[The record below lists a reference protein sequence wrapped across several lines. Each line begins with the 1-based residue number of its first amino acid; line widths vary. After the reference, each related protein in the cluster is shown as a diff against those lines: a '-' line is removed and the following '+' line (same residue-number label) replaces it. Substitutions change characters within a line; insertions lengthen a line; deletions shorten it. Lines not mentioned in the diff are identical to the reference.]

1 MSIHRDPVLDRSIG
15 SFVGGKTADK
25 LLGELQIRTV
35 GDLLSHYP
43 RRYDRWGELTDMSK
57 LELDEHVTVLA
68 RVVEAVTK
76 DYRDRR
82 RKGRISK
89 RVEITVTDNRGT
101 LLLTFFHQLFRLAQ
115 LRPGT
120 VGYFSGQI
128 SEFNGRR
135 QLLHPDLRLLDG
147 STDLDTELEAG
158 SQAGRTLEAIYPAT
172 ARLQTWSIA
181 SSVARVL
188 PEIVDVED
196 PLADDFRKREGFVD
210 LRTAYRYIH
219 LPTNLAQVEAAQN
232 RLRFDEAFVVQLELA
247 RQRAATERMPAVAR
261 LPRAGGLLDRFDAGL
276 PFTLTAGQ
284 REIGELLSNELVLD
298 RPMHRLLQGEVGS
311 GKTVVALRAMLQ
323 VVDAGGQTALLAP
336 TEVLAVQHHR
346 SIGIMLG
353 ALARGGMLDGDPDA
367 TRVRLLT
374 GSMGV
379 RARREALLDVAS
391 GEAGIVVGT
400 HALLEDVVAFADLG
414 LVVVDEQH
422 RFGVEQRA
430 ALTKRAGKKRP
441 HTLVLTATPI
451 PRTVAMTVF
460 GDLETSTLAELP
472 AGRQPIQTTVVPAA
486 ARPDWLQ
493 RCWDRIGEEVGLG
506 RQAYVVCARIG
517 EGDDSGD
524 VDERGL
530 PRPQAAV
537 ELFQQLTSGPLGHLH
552 VELLHGRLPAETKDT
567 VMSRFARGE
576 IDVLISTTVI
586 EVGVDV
592 ADAST
597 MVVMD
602 AERFG
607 ISQLHQLRGRV
618 GRGGSPGLCLLVT
631 QTPVGS
637 PPYDRLSA
645 VAGTSDGFELSR
657 LDLETRREGNV
668 LGVNQSGRRSALR
681 LLSVLDHEDVIIRAR
696 SLAEQII
703 ADDPM
708 LAAHPALDAAVR
720 RFARSRQSGYLEKS

>member
-1 MSIHRDPVLDRSIG
+1 MSVHGDRSLDRSLG
-15 SFVGGKTADK
+15 TLVGGKTADRIRE
-25 LLGELQIRTV
+25 ELQIECV
-35 GDLLSHYP
+35 GDLLGHYP
-43 RRYDRWGELTDMSK
+43 RRYEQRGQLTDMSR
-57 LELDEHVTVLA
+57 LQRDEHVTVRA
-68 RVVEAVTK
+68 RVVRAVTK

-82 RKGRISK
+82 RGGRISK
-89 RVEITVTDNRGT
+89 RIEITVTDERGEM
-101 LLLTFFHQLFRLAQ
+101 LLTFFNQLFRLAQ
-115 LRPGT
+115 LKAGT
-120 VGYFSGQI
+120 VGYFSGKV

-135 QLLHPDLRLLDG
+135 QLLHPDLMLLDED
-147 STDLDTELEAG
+147 TDLDTELDAQEAG
-158 SQAGRTLEAIYPAT
+158 GGLVPIYPAT
-172 ARLQTWSIA
+172 ARLQTWTIA
-181 SSVARVL
+181 KSVARVL
-188 PEIVDVED
+188 PEIGDVED
-196 PLADDFRKREGFVD
+196 PLADEIREREGFVD
-210 LRTAYRYIH
+210 LRTAYEYIH
-219 LPTNLAQVEAAQN
+219 RPDNLAQVEAAQN
-232 RLRFDEAFVVQLELA
+232 RLRFDEAFVVQIELA
-247 RQRAATERMPAVAR
+247 RQRAATERLPAVAR
-261 LPRAGGLLDRFDAGL
+261 RPRPGGLLDRFDSAL

-284 REIGELLSNELVLD
+284 REIGELLTDELARG

-346 SIGIMLG
+346 SISTMLG
-353 ALARGGMLDGDPDA
+353 TLAGGGMLGGDADA

-374 GSMGV
+374 GSMGA
-379 RARREALLDVAS
+379 RARRDAIADVAS

-400 HALLEDVVAFADLG
+400 HAILEDVVTFADLG

-430 ALTKRAGKKRP
+430 VLGKRAGEKRA
-441 HTLVLTATPI
+441 HTLVMTATPI

-460 GDLETSTLAELP
+460 GDLETSTLSELP
-472 AGRQPIQTTVVPAA
+472 AGRKPIQTTVVPAA
-486 ARPDWLQ
+486 ARPGWLQ
-493 RCWDRIGEEVGLG
+493 RCWDRIVEEVEQGH
-506 RQAYVVCARIG
+506 QAYVVCARIG
-517 EGDDSGD
+517 DGDDAGD

-537 ELFQQLTSGPLGHLH
+537 ELFGQLTSGPLADIN
-552 VELLHGRLPAETKDT
+552 VELLHGRLPAETKDV
-567 VMSRFARGE
+567 VMSRFATGE
-576 IDVLISTTVI
+576 TDVLVSTTVI

-618 GRGGSPGLCLLVT
+618 GRGAAPGLCLLVT
-631 QTPVGS
+631 QAPVGS
-637 PPYDRLSA
+637 PPYERLSA

-668 LGVNQSGRRSALR
+668 LGVSQSGRRSALR
-681 LLSVLDHEDVIIRAR
+681 LLSVLDHEDIIVRSR

-703 ADDPM
+703 ADDPT
-708 LAAHPALDAAVR
+708 LDAHPALDAAVG
-720 RFARSRQSGYLEKS
+720 RFARSRRSGYLDKS